1 MALNV
6 TAAPPGKQTLSVDFG
21 GTTLQVY
28 TYRPAGEI
36 KGVLL
41 NFHGDSRGASSARD
55 AAMKIADEKGYY
67 VVAPL
72 FDEARFGD
80 SDLYQQGGIIDGG
93 KFIADR
99 DEWTISIVN
108 NIADWANARVGT
120 DASDETVL
128 FGHSAGGQFLSRLA
142 AYGDDSTFDK
152 MIIANPSTYVLP
164 SLTEK
169 ATYGFGGGYF
179 SSQESEALL
188 KDYLADPITIYLC
201 SEDNDPNGDNLATGS
216 AAMRQGATRLERG
229 LNTYEAAKKMAE
241 AKGWDFNWE
250 VVIADGV
257 GHTAGGM
264 LRSPALLDAI
274 DTDTPIPT
282 PTPTPSPTPI
292 PTPVPAGKIFDFDTA
307 KAANG
312 AATINNYV
320 DGDRFDFSGIDASTA
335 LSGDQAF
342 KFLGL
347 VPSSAFT
354 TGGME
359 LRVRYDAELDETHI
373 YGNVDRDTGYEFRL
387 EVKGH
392 HAFTANDFIL

>member
-1 MALNV
+1 
-6 TAAPPGKQTLSVDFG
+6 
-21 GTTLQVY
+21 
-28 TYRPAGEI
+28 
-36 KGVLL
+36 
-41 NFHGDSRGASSARD
+41 
-55 AAMKIADEKGYY
+55 
-67 VVAPL
+67 
-72 FDEARFGD
+72 
-80 SDLYQQGGIIDGG
+80 
-93 KFIADR
+93 
-99 DEWTISIVN
+99 
-108 NIADWANARVGT
+108 
-120 DASDETVL
+120 
-128 FGHSAGGQFLSRLA
+128 
-142 AYGDDSTFDK
+142 
-152 MIIANPSTYVLP
+152 
-164 SLTEK
+164 
-169 ATYGFGGGYF
+169 
-179 SSQESEALL
+179 
-188 KDYLADPITIYLC
+188 
-201 SEDNDPNGDNLATGS
+201 
-216 AAMRQGATRLERG
+216 MRQGATRLERG